1 MRFKFYQWGFS
12 MRRLNLAGIATV
24 ATLFAVSGLAITAC
38 SPPPL
43 EGVTAFEGGRVI
55 IGDGSAPI
63 ESAIFIVD
71 GSEIVAVGP
80 TGEVEVPAGAARV
93 SLVGKTV
100 MPAIVDTHVHVRQS
114 PEELTQDLKR
124 RAYFG
129 VSAAMSLGTDIP
141 EIVAMRREVIP
152 GAARFFSAGLGI
164 TAPEPGR
171 SFAPYSTPYQIT
183 TEEEGRAAVQ
193 EQAALNVDIIK
204 IWVDDRGGQYA
215 KLTPD
220 LYGPIIDEARSH
232 GLRATAHIF
241 ALEDAKG
248 LLKAGISSFAH
259 SIRDTDAD
267 DEVMEL
273 FAQHPEFVLVPNLG
287 GRGAPT
293 DLTWLRGSLP
303 DDEIAK
309 LEERNVDQP
318 EAQAA
323 FGIQARNLVKMNDAG
338 VRIAFG
344 TDGNSPWG
352 PHVEMEDMVE
362 AGMTPMDVIVSATQN
377 SAAFLRMENAGTLTM
392 GKSADFI
399 VLDANPLDD
408 ITNTR
413 KISSVYLHGE
423 AVDRTAYP

>member
-1 MRFKFYQWGFS
+1 
-12 MRRLNLAGIATV
+12 MRRLNLASIAKV

-43 EGVTAFEGGRVI
+43 EGVTAYEGGRLI
-55 IGDGSAPI
+55 IGNGSAPI
-63 ESAIFIVD
+63 ENATFVVD
-71 GSEIVAVGP
+71 GSEIIAVGP
-80 TGEVEVPAGAARV
+80 TGEVEVPEGAGRV
-93 SLVGKTV
+93 SLAGKTV
-100 MPAIVDTHVHVRQS
+100 MPTIINTHMHAYQS
-114 PEELTQDLKR
+114 REEFTQDLKR

-129 VSAAMSLGTDIP
+129 ESAAMSLGLDSP
-141 EIVAMRREVIP
+141 EIVAMRGETIP
-152 GAARFFSAGLGI
+152 GAAHFFSAGLGI

-171 SFAPYSTPYQIT
+171 SFAPYTPPYHIT
-183 TEEEGRAAVQ
+183 TPEEGRTAVQ

-215 KLTPD
+215 KLTPE
-220 LYGPIIDEARSH
+220 LYGPIIEEANTH
-232 GLRATAHIF
+232 GLRVTAHIF

-248 LLKAGISSFAH
+248 LLKAGVSSFAH

-309 LEERNVDQP
+309 LEEGNVERPD
-318 EAQAA
+318 AQAA

-338 VRIAFG
+338 VSIAFG
-344 TDGNSPWG
+344 TDGSTPWAS
-352 PHVEMEDMVE
+352 HVEMEDMVA
-362 AGMTPMDVIVSATQN
+362 AGMTPMEVIVSATQN
-377 SAAFLRMENAGTLTM
+377 SAAFLRMENAGTLEV

-399 VLDANPLDD
+399 VLDANPLDN

-413 KISSVYLHGE
+413 MISDVYLRGE
-423 AVDRTAYP
+423 AVDRATYP